1 MAKIETF
8 ICDICEKDR
17 REDTNHW
24 MTAFSTGLPGEFC
37 IGPLTRHRQAT
48 TTDGVG
54 AAIEPIDVC
63 GNECATKLFQ
73 RWLTTGKLT
82 Q

>member
-37 IGPLTRHRQAT
+37 IGPLTRHRSM
-48 TTDGVG
+48 
-54 AAIEPIDVC
+54 AAPTPIDVC

>member
-1 MAKIETF
+1 MAKVETF
-8 ICDICEKDR
+8 ICDVCGKDR
-17 REDTNHW
+17 REDVNHW
-24 MTAFSTGLPGEFC
+24 HQVEAHGEVFA
-37 IGPLTRHRQAT
+37 IGRLAPRQA
-48 TTDGVG
+48 DAQYPGYSF
-54 AAIEPIDVC
+54 ADVC

>member
-1 MAKIETF
+1 MAKVETY
-8 ICDICEKDR
+8 ICDVCGKDR
-17 REDTNHW
+17 REDSNRW
-24 MTAFSTGLPGEFC
+24 RIFSIAGERGLCVYSIHE
-37 IGPLTRHRQAT
+37 Q
-48 TTDGVG
+48 GVDPD
-54 AAIEPIDVC
+54 AHVC